1 MLRHIERCL
10 LPACLSTG
18 VAGGTPHPAPLL
30 NPLAFLNSAG
40 NPIAA
45 CMPARG
51 PKQLPPTF
59 VAHRDGYVLLR
70 LRSRR
75 NEMVHRLVCWLTK
88 GPPTHQRMQCAHLCG
103 RPNCLNPMHLMWVWP
118 ITNSRMARKH
128 AEREKSGA
136 TDLTLDINPTDF
148 PEQFDHSFKGLKGKR
163 KRGRPKKKQ
172 AVMR

>member
-1 MLRHIERCL
+1 
-10 LPACLSTG
+10 
-18 VAGGTPHPAPLL
+18 
-30 NPLAFLNSAG
+30 
-40 NPIAA
+40 
-45 CMPARG
+45 
-51 PKQLPPTF
+51 
-59 VAHRDGYVLLR
+59 
-70 LRSRR
+70 
-75 NEMVHRLVCWLTK
+75 
-88 GPPTHQRMQCAHLCG
+88 
-103 RPNCLNPMHLMWVWP
+103 MHLMWVWP